1 MSLRLQILDPRRT
14 FIAGLRRHHGET
26 SSHYVWLAIHK
37 RQKDW
42 ATMFS
47 RALDLLME
55 EPVTGNGVSFAGD
68 AGRIV
73 WQPHALWTI
82 IRLDLSIYSR
92 NKRRLI
98 VAALLKAARN
108 GF

>member
-14 FIAGLRRHHGET
+14 FIAGLRGHHGET
-26 SSHYVWLAIHK
+26 SSHYIWLAVHGSG
-37 RQKDW
+37 KDW
-42 ATMFS
+42 ATTFS

-73 WQPHALWTI
+73 WQRHAFWTI
-82 IRLDLSIYSR
+82 IRLDLNIYSR

-98 VAALLKAARN
+98 AAALLKAARN